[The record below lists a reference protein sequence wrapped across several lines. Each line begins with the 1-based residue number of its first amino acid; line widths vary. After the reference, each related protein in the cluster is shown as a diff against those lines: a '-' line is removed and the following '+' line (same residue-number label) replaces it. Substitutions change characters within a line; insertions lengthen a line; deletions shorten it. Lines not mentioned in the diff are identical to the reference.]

1 MGSWRWVAPV
11 PIKEY
16 SYRACIWVLD
26 SERRE
31 SRDMSCAE
39 TGGVLLTVDVAS
51 LSRRAYN
58 LARLFDRASSGP
70 ARGPPEAPCAAQQ
83 CVNGAPAPL
92 VSVSTDFPIKY
103 G

>member
-51 LSRRAYN
+51 LATS
-58 LARLFDRASSGP
+58 
-70 ARGPPEAPCAAQQ
+70 
-83 CVNGAPAPL
+83 
-92 VSVSTDFPIKY
+92 I
-103 G
+103 